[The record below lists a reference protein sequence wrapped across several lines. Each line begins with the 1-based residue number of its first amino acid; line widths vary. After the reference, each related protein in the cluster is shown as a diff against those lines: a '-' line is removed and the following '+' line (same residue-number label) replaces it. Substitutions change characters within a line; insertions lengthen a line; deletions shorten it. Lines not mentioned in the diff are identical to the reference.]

1 MSLQDISTSLTSAEI
16 LRTKDLGGK
25 SDFLGFQIIPYR
37 MCQLS
42 ILGGTMS
49 NSVVDATEIGSNNYI
64 ARLFRQITFE
74 MSGFTKERSYGVKSA
89 RLSC

>member
-1 MSLQDISTSLTSAEI
+1 MHWTCLVKMVGIES
-16 LRTKDLGGK
+16 
-25 SDFLGFQIIPYR
+25 PY
-37 MCQLS
+37 L
-42 ILGGTMS
+42 LGGTMS